1 MEIFNADYSFVRRE
15 NYGSSNA
22 VQIWSRSRSRS
33 RSFMVTERGR
43 ECQGDRVHFA

>member
-1 MEIFNADYSFVRRE
+1 MEIFNADYAFVRRE
-15 NYGSSNA
+15 NYGSSNP
-22 VQIWSRSRSRS
+22 VQIWSRSRS